1 MGFRKINRSVS
12 KCGVVGMKITEVI
25 TYPMKVNL
33 KQASWTAHE
42 ISASAALT
50 LFEVHT
56 DEGIIG
62 YGEVQGGPQ
71 LVICVLARQFKE
83 CILGMD
89 PLGHIEIWDKL
100 FSATSPRPGGLG

>member
-25 TYPMKVNL
+25 THPMKVNL

-56 DEGIIG
+56 DEGVVG
-62 YGEVQGGPQ
+62 YGEVQGSG
-71 LVICVLARQFKE
+71 AYRY
-83 CILGMD
+83 
-89 PLGHIEIWDKL
+89 
-100 FSATSPRPGGLG
+100 GGR